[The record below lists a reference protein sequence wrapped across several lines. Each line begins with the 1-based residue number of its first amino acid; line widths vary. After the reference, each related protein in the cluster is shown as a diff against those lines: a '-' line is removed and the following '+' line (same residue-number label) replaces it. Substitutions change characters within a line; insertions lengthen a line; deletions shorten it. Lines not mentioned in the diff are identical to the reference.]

1 MKHQLLDSVFIPM
14 LSLPVAQAGV
24 FGGFDL
30 GYVRDSNF
38 NGAPDGALQ
47 LEENITTY
55 TAYLGHYTP
64 LAGGSSAFII
74 KGDLQL
80 NRLDETPSLDN
91 NIYSV
96 SAGTFHAFGARH
108 SMTSNLGVR
117 AKRFDDSRRDGAVYA
132 LQFGFKQKMNDRFW
146 FREGLIGEYGTA
158 EVKSGEYTGYGVSAS
173 INWKPASSTLLNFGL
188 AWNRRVYDVLA
199 ADERTSRQA
208 TLGLVQELGEHV
220 YARAS
225 ATRVSNRANDDSKYD
240 SNVYNIGIGL
250 SYY

>member
-1 MKHQLLDSVFIPM
+1 MKRQLLASVFIPI
-14 LSLPVAQAGV
+14 LHLPVAQAGV
-24 FGGFDL
+24 FGGFDV

-38 NGAPDGALQ
+38 NGAPSGALE
-47 LEENITTY
+47 LEENITNY

-64 LAGGSSAFII
+64 LAGGRSAFIV

-80 NRLDETPSLDN
+80 NRLDETPALDN
-91 NIYSV
+91 NIYGV
-96 SAGTFHAFGARH
+96 SAGTFYAFGARH

-117 AKRFDDSRRDGAVYA
+117 AKRFDDSRRDGEVYA

-158 EVKSGEYTGYGVSAS
+158 EVKSGEYTGYGAS
-173 INWKPASSTLLNFGL
+173 GSLNWKPASSTLLNVGL

-199 ADERTSRQA
+199 ADERTSKQA

-225 ATRVSNRANDDSKYD
+225 ATRVSNRANDGNTYD
-240 SNVYNIGIGL
+240 SNVYNLGIGF
-250 SYY
+250 SFY